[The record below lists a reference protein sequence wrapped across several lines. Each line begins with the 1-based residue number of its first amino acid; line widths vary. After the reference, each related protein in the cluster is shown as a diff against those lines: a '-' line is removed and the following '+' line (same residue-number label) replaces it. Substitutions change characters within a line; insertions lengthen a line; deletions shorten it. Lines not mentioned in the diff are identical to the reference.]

1 MARAQSETDCASP
14 SLSFSGLF
22 PAVPEVSTTV
32 GVGYTLATY
41 EVTNVKSVSVNPAED
56 DKPVYIDA
64 TIGDG
69 KLIITTNQQFTRFEE
84 LDSYAY
90 FFNIVVF
97 LCESGTVRQMSFRQ
111 NIKEENNH
119 QPQFSQ
125 EVYEIKVPLPL
136 PRDFDIQLFAD
147 YGNRIV
153 AYDKDITK
161 NKITFTI
168 DENDYFTVSSSAGSS
183 RAEFVV
189 QVKTKHALTKI
200 TQPITLQIS
209 AQDEWIPPLTGHA
222 RLTVSSDPV
231 NEFVVPPEFGQSLY
245 KTEHKI
251 GDAFDAR
258 YVSLLAGTYDST
270 VQYQVS
276 GDDQVYFVLNA
287 SVDRQTAAVSLRP
300 GAQIAEGKRILTTVI
315 EASRTGAENVGR
327 TAFVVEVKSVA
338 PVDFEESLY
347 TGSIAANKEITLV
360 KPISIKP
367 ETGDD
372 SVKVALAGEDA
383 EYFTATFSNNRV
395 TISSSASLS
404 DEVIAKNSFFLLTI
418 QAEKANAGVS
428 ETLLVLAIVKPDT
441 KVPQFEKSVYEGTFT
456 ASTGVLELPVV
467 KISSD
472 SYVEGLTFA
481 YQGDVDLFSVRT
493 SGGTV
498 SIVPNNITPE
508 KLAGKAYL
516 LLTIVCTLD
525 GAGVSQAVAVM
536 SVARPVAV
544 LPKFARNFLQGTLDE
559 NTLQLSIANVEI
571 LSESFSGDTVVNL
584 IDERGLF
591 EIWPYIPENVF
602 KLYLKGSVT
611 SESLRGT
618 THVLVTVEAQ
628 NPNSEKAYCM
638 LSVDIVQIVAPK
650 FERLIYDALI
660 DESTRQ
666 LQEPLVVKLS
676 IETADESVQFSL
688 DGPDSL
694 YFTLKPFN
702 SPLDGTE
709 LSLKE
714 PLNDTDLETR
724 DHFQFSIR
732 ATKPRSTVVAA
743 VPVVVYVKRLFVKY
757 PRFVKP
763 VYKSRIS
770 KDMQLIP
777 FESISLVQGSY
788 VETAIVSIRDSN
800 TELFGVQLVEG
811 TVTIQLLREI
821 SPTDLN
827 AVEHIEFVL
836 ECKNAEMASG
846 FTTIILDIDR
856 VPSPEFTQLQYNGEL
871 KEGANDIRLSL
882 PMSLTPETI
891 DSNIRYTV
899 QGADAS
905 LVRFVESADGSLVW
919 YLRDDVSVEQ
929 VKARSEI
936 YFLVV
941 AVNPL
946 NTRQQPPSVAS
957 CLVRIAHP
965 INPIFSRPSYE
976 GTLVE
981 GQQAVE
987 FTEEPITLGRESV
1000 LETTEVAIKDPK
1012 SPSTFF
1018 EATINDDR
1026 STVRVQLKAGV
1037 KWDQIRSQVYFSLL
1051 LQASNAE
1058 SDRAEAHLLVKVVNA
1073 PAVTPV
1079 FTKPIYRG
1087 SLQEGTKVVLF
1098 SAPDVIAVD
1107 PTTIMDTFQF
1117 SATENDAELFNL
1129 EFTEENIFR
1138 VSLRDDI
1145 SPTAIEGRDLLNFV
1159 LTINNAYS
1167 AGDSATVL
1175 VTIKLDDI
1183 ISPMFSQLVY
1193 NGSITA
1199 GANEIQLHQAIVLNA
1214 GTFSENT
1221 DVGLGG
1227 PDAQY
1232 FTASRQG
1239 ANVELKLRVPGN
1251 SELTGIGHLNAYVQ
1265 ATNPGSDTA
1274 TAFIAIDVLSV
1285 ESPQFVQSAS
1295 YGILEEGSRTVTFLG
1310 GLEVKIVLSSTEP
1323 GFQWNLADDDY
1334 QLFDAVLVDDLFQ
1347 FTLKA
1352 SITDE
1357 QLGAKP
1363 LLTFGVTLKNPASGT
1378 VLSRVVISR
1387 KLPAPAFTQSVYGGS
1402 FTDDFSPVL
1411 SDVIAISENT
1421 FFNGVVTVVIKESNV
1436 DFLAIEQ
1443 SGRYVQLRLS
1453 SPITIADFQG
1463 LETVHLLIEARA
1475 AEGSTGSCAVVL
1487 SVPEGTPCISL
1498 PPIVDCSKCYN
1509 CNTSGV
1515 LSDVPVFEYGS
1526 FQFQLR
1532 SDTSG
1537 AIGSVRATVKDPLVV
1552 VDHQLITDDAYLK
1565 LYVTISAEGA
1575 LSLIRP
1581 IAPSEYRFSVRA
1593 SNREAGKQ
1601 SSVGVMLDVLSEY
1614 ECTEQGIK
1622 MPTVDKTLVVLH
1634 LDEESPHPTIFPVG
1648 LNVCEYE
1655 ILSQSPLNDSWPYF
1669 YIDSETGWLASHSFD
1684 REDHNLFAGM
1694 EVPQFQLRLKLV
1706 CSSEEKLFRAKRS
1719 LIETNSINYAPDA
1732 TIISIVVDDINDNDP
1747 LFVQPAITPEAVTV
1761 VHLAYPQPALAARL
1775 MLPYLTIL
1783 EATDADQ
1790 GLNAKI
1796 RYSLAEND
1804 QFMVEPDSGGIFP
1817 SRNALKEEARVEL
1830 TAIATD
1836 RDGEADGRSTK
1847 LALSVQRLE
1856 VNQIAIVT
1864 LETAEKIAVSA
1875 LIEQI
1880 NGQENFRL
1888 AVLHQAYIPSTDR
1901 AVRREEQNGIQMLD
1915 QHGTVRLVVYA
1926 MDNSNELLHEDV
1938 IRRAILEAVPNL
1950 EASAIVSVNEVLCSD
1965 HENACAES
1973 LRHQSSHSG
1982 LIASTS
1988 VLGSLLLICLAVGS
2002 VLYFRYVRPLS
2013 KAGKNASD
2021 LEQLE
2026 SDFDPSP
2033 PPTPPS
2039 LGIPKGN
2046 NLEPATLEDRKISI
2060 NISGITMQDS
2070 EDNFIAGNR
2079 LSRALD
2085 ERLNE
2090 EDEHD
2095 VTLGTESTSFREVG
2109 SEPKNVKFN
2118 ELVERIEVQE
2128 HRSDD
2133 DEDSVYQA
2141 RL

>member
-1 MARAQSETDCASP
+1 MSIRTNRDTVHHPDCASP

-41 EVTNVKSVSVNPAED
+41 EVTNVKSVSVNPADD

-69 KLIITTNQQFTRFEE
+69 KLIITTNEQFTRFEE

-125 EVYEIKVPLPL
+125 GVYDIKVPLPL

-183 RAEFVV
+183 RAEFVA

-209 AQDEWIPPLTGHA
+209 AQDEWVPPLTGYA

-251 GDAFDAR
+251 GDTFDAR
-258 YVSLLAGTYDST
+258 YVSLLPGTYDST
-270 VQYQVS
+270 VQYQVI
-276 GDDQVYFVLNA
+276 GDDGVFFLLNA
-287 SVDRQTAAVSLRP
+287 SFDRQTAAVSLRP
-300 GAQIAEGKRILTTVI
+300 GAEIAEGGKRILTTVI

-327 TAFVVEVKSVA
+327 TAFVVEVTSVA

-347 TGSIAANKEITLV
+347 TGSIAVSKEITLV

-383 EYFTATFSNNRV
+383 KYFTATLSNNRV
-395 TISSSASLS
+395 TIRTSESLS
-404 DEVIAKNSFFLLTI
+404 DEVIATNSFFLLTV
-418 QAEKANAGVS
+418 QAEKANAAIS
-428 ETLLVLAIVKPDT
+428 ETLLVLSIVKPDT
-441 KVPQFEKSVYEGTFT
+441 KIPQFERSVYEGTFA
-456 ASTGVLELPVV
+456 ASTGVLELPVI

-472 SYVEGLTFA
+472 SYVEGLTFS
-481 YQGDVDLFSVRT
+481 YRGDVDLFTVRT
-493 SGGTV
+493 AEGTV

-516 LLTIVCTLD
+516 ILTIVCTLD
-525 GAGVSQAVAVM
+525 GAEVSHAVAIM
-536 SVARPVAV
+536 SVARPVSV
-544 LPKFARNFLQGTLDE
+544 LPKFASNFLQGTLDE
-559 NTLQLSIANVEI
+559 NTLALSVANVEI
-571 LSESFSGDTVVNL
+571 LSESFSGDTVVSL

-591 EIWPYIPENVF
+591 EIWPYIPDNVF
-602 KLYLKGSVT
+602 KVYLKGTVT

-618 THVLVTVEAQ
+618 THVLLTVEAQ
-628 NPNSEKAYCM
+628 NPNSDKAYCM
-638 LSVDIVQIVAPK
+638 ISVDIVQIKAPV

-666 LQEPLVVKLS
+666 LQEPLIVKLR

-688 DGPDSL
+688 DGTDSL
-694 YFTLKPFN
+694 YFTLKPVN
-702 SPLDGTE
+702 SPVDGTE
-709 LSLKE
+709 LILKE
-714 PLNDTDLETR
+714 PLSDTDLETR
-724 DHFQFSIR
+724 DHFQFTVR
-732 ATKPRSTVVAA
+732 ATKPRSTGDAA
-743 VPVVVYVKRLFVKY
+743 APVVVYIKRLFVKY

-770 KDMQLIP
+770 KDMQLIA
-777 FESISLVQGSY
+777 FENISLEPGSF
-788 VETAIVSIRDSN
+788 VETATVSIRDSN
-800 TELFGVQLVEG
+800 TDLFGVQMLEG
-811 TVTIQLLREI
+811 TVTIRLLKEI

-827 AVEHIEFVL
+827 AIEHIEFVV
-836 ECKNAEMASG
+836 ECKNPEMASG
-846 FTTIILDIDR
+846 FTTIIVDIER

-871 KEGANDIRLSL
+871 KEGANDIRFSL
-882 PMSLTPETI
+882 PMSLTPETV

-899 QGADAS
+899 EGTDAS
-905 LVRFVESADGSLVW
+905 LVRFVESADRSLVW
-919 YLRDDVSVEQ
+919 YLRDNVSVEQ

-941 AVNPL
+941 AVNPS
-946 NTRQQPPSVAS
+946 NTRQQPASVAS
-957 CLVRIAHP
+957 CLVKISHP
-965 INPIFSRPSYE
+965 VNPIFTRPSYE
-976 GTLVE
+976 GSLVE
-981 GQQAVE
+981 GQQSVE
-987 FTEEPITLGRESV
+987 FTEEPITLERASV
-1000 LETTEVAIKDPK
+1000 LETTEVTIKD
-1012 SPSTFF
+1012 STFF
-1018 EATINDDR
+1018 EATIADDR

-1037 KWDQIRSQVYFSLL
+1037 KWDQIRSQVYFSLA

-1058 SDRAEAHLLVKVVNA
+1058 SDLAEAHLLVKVVNA

-1087 SLQEGTKVVLF
+1087 SLQEGTKVVVF
-1098 SAPDVIAVD
+1098 SAADVIAVD
-1107 PTTIMDTFQF
+1107 PATIMDTFQF
-1117 SATENDAELFNL
+1117 SATENDAELFDL
-1129 EFTEENIFR
+1129 AFTEENIFK
-1138 VSLRDDI
+1138 VALREDI
-1145 SPTAIEGRDLLNFV
+1145 APTAIEGRDLLSFV
-1159 LTINNAYS
+1159 ITINNAYS

-1175 VTIKLDDI
+1175 ITIKLDDI
-1183 ISPMFSQLVY
+1183 ISPMFSQLFY
-1193 NGSITA
+1193 NGTITA
-1199 GANEIQLHQAIVLNA
+1199 DGNELQLHQAIVLNA

-1232 FTASRQG
+1232 FTVSRQG
-1239 ANVELKLRVPGN
+1239 ATVEMKLRAPFNG
-1251 SELTGIGHLNAYVQ
+1251 EPTGTSHLNAYVQ

-1274 TAFIAIDVLSV
+1274 TAFIAIDVQSV
-1285 ESPQFVQSAS
+1285 EPPQFVQTAA
-1295 YGILEEGSRTVTFLG
+1295 YGILAEGSRTVTFPD
-1310 GLEVKIVLSSTEP
+1310 GLEVKIVLSSTEA

-1334 QLFDAVLVDDLFQ
+1334 ELFDAVLVDDLFQ

-1352 SITDE
+1352 GVTDE
-1357 QLGAKP
+1357 QLGATT
-1363 LLTFGVTLKNPASGT
+1363 LLTFGVRLKNPTSDP

-1387 KLPAPAFTQSVYGGS
+1387 KIPAPAFTQSVYSGS
-1402 FTDDFSPVL
+1402 FTDDLSPVL
-1411 SDVIAISENT
+1411 SDAIAISEHT
-1421 FFNGVVTVVIKESNV
+1421 FFDGVSVVMKESNV
-1436 DFLAIEQ
+1436 DFLALEQ
-1443 SGRYVQLRLS
+1443 NGRYVRLRLL
-1453 SPITIADFQG
+1453 SPITIADFEG

-1475 AEGSTGSCAVVL
+1475 GEGSTGSCSVVL
-1487 SVPEGTPCISL
+1487 SVPEGTPCIPL
-1498 PPIVDCSKCYN
+1498 PPIVDCTSCYN
-1509 CNTSGV
+1509 CSTSGV
-1515 LSDVPVFEYGS
+1515 LGDVPVFEYGS
-1526 FQFQLR
+1526 FRFQLR
-1532 SDTSG
+1532 GDTSG
-1537 AIGSVRATVKDPLVV
+1537 AIGSVRATVKDPLAA

-1565 LYVTISAEGA
+1565 TYLTISAEGT
-1575 LSLIRP
+1575 LRLLWP
-1581 IAPSEYRFSVRA
+1581 IAPGEYQFSVRA
-1593 SNREAGKQ
+1593 LNRAAGKQ
-1601 SSVGVMLDVLSEY
+1601 SSVGVMLDALSEF

-1634 LDEESPHPTIFPVG
+1634 LDEERPHPTIFLVG

-1655 ILSQSPLNDSWPYF
+1655 VLSQSPSNDSWPYF
-1669 YIDSETGWLASHSFD
+1669 YIDPETGWLASRSFD

-1706 CSSEEKLFRAKRS
+1706 CGSETLSRAKRS
-1719 LIETNSINYAPDA
+1719 LIETDTINYAPDM
-1732 TIISIVVDDINDNDP
+1732 TIISVVVDDINDNDP
-1747 LFVQPAITPEAVTV
+1747 RFVQPAIAPEATAV
-1761 VHLAYPQPALAARL
+1761 VHLAFPEPALAARL

-1783 EATDADQ
+1783 EATDVDE

-1804 QFMVEPDSGGIFP
+1804 QFVVEPGSGVIFP
-1817 SRNALKEEARVEL
+1817 ARNALREETRVEL

-1836 RDGEADGRSTK
+1836 RDGEADGRSAK
-1847 LALSVQRLE
+1847 LSLSVQRLE

-1864 LETAEKIAVSA
+1864 LETAEQDAVSGF
-1875 LIEQI
+1875 IEQI

-1901 AVRREEQNGIQMLD
+1901 VVGREEQNGVQMLD
-1915 QHGTVRLVVYA
+1915 QHRTVRLVVYA

-1950 EASAIVSVNEVLCSD
+1950 EASAIVSVNEVLCSE
-1965 HENACAES
+1965 HENACAEN

-1988 VLGSLLLICLAVGS
+1988 VLGALLLICLAVGS

-2013 KAGKNASD
+2013 NAGNNVSD

-2070 EDNFIAGNR
+2070 EDNFVAGNR
-2079 LSRALD
+2079 LARALD
-2085 ERLNE
+2085 DRLNE
-2090 EDEHD
+2090 EDEHN
-2095 VTLGTESTSFREVG
+2095 VTPGTQSTSVREVG

-2133 DEDSVYQA
+2133 DDDSVYHA